1 MDSASCSLRMCCG
14 EVRTCLSGSDS
25 QTGVSLF
32 RPIGTGIDV
41 AHWGRKGGLG
51 SQSCWEIA
59 DCGSKQVWPNTR
71 CLELSYYIDAYS
83 LCGCMPSHF
92 SCVWLFVTI
101 WTVAHQ
107 GPLSMGFF
115 RQEYWN
121 GLPCLPPGDLPDQGT
136 ERMSLSLLHLQ
147 AGSLLLVPPGKPNK
161 WTKVMDQQCIKKNY
175 KWIVNIQ
182 KMQKLKSKM

>member
-101 WTVAHQ
+101 WTVSCRLLCPWDSPGKNTGVDCHALLQ
-107 GPLSMGFF
+107 GIFPTQGS
-115 RQEYWN
+115 N
-121 GLPCLPPGDLPDQGT
+121 PGP
-136 ERMSLSLLHLQ
+136 LSLLH
-147 AGSLLLVPPGKPNK
+147 
-161 WTKVMDQQCIKKNY
+161 
-175 KWIVNIQ
+175 
-182 KMQKLKSKM
+182 

>member
-1 MDSASCSLRMCCG
+1 MVSASCSLTMCCG
-14 EVRTCLSGSDS
+14 EVRTYLSGSDS

-41 AHWGRKGGLG
+41 ARWGRKGGLG

-101 WTVAHQ
+101 WTVSHQ
-107 GPLSMGFF
+107 APLSMGFS
-115 RQEYWN
+115 RQEYRS
-121 GLPCLPPGDLPDQGT
+121 GLPCPPPGGLPNPGIKPRSLKSPALASGFFTTSGT
-136 ERMSLSLLHLQ
+136 WEVPRRIVSLLRS
-147 AGSLLLVPPGKPNK
+147 AV
-161 WTKVMDQQCIKKNY
+161 
-175 KWIVNIQ
+175 
-182 KMQKLKSKM
+182 

>member
-101 WTVAHQ
+101 WTVSCRLLCPWDSPGKNTGVDCHALLQ
-107 GPLSMGFF
+107 GIFPTQVRNLSPL
-115 RQEYWN
+115 
-121 GLPCLPPGDLPDQGT
+121 CLP
-136 ERMSLSLLHLQ
+136 HL
-147 AGSLLLVPPGKPNK
+147 GSFFITSTTWEVHSPP
-161 WTKVMDQQCIKKNY
+161 Y
-175 KWIVNIQ
+175 
-182 KMQKLKSKM
+182 